1 MFIRNCNSSFFAFE
15 SKFSKD
21 GISRERVN
29 SKLSIQKKKV
39 LKLENNRRAKILFSS
54 LFFVVLN
61 STNEF
66 PNMTKKWQ
74 TSFTSWVH
82 ELELARIEGIIRRIS
97 AWKKITFFFI
107 STPSLD
113 SANSETGDKKKV
125 VNLRYPRML
134 EWNCEEWWKRRMDA
148 TKKKKKKLSN
158 LIKGESVKRAARC

>member
-39 LKLENNRRAKILFSS
+39 LELENNRRAKILFSS

-74 TSFTSWVH
+74 TSFRSWVH